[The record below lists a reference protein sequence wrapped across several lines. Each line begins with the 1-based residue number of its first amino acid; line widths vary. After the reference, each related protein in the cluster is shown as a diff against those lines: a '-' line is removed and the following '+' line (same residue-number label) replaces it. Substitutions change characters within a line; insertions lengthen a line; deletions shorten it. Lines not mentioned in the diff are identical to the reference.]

1 MTVTTLPGFLTVP
14 QVAADAQVSE
24 WMVRKEIKEG
34 KLRARRLGRCVRIT
48 PEDEARWVR
57 GTDGEVAS

>member
-1 MTVTTLPGFLTVP
+1 MSVTTLPGFLTVP

-24 WMVRKEIKEG
+24 WMVRKEIREG

-48 PEDEARWVR
+48 PEDKARWMS
-57 GTDGEVAS
+57 GADAGEAS

>member
-1 MTVTTLPGFLTVP
+1 MTITTLPGFLTIP
-14 QVAADAQVSE
+14 QVAANAQLSE

-48 PEDEARWVR
+48 PADEASWQR
-57 GTDGEVAS
+57 GEVV

>member
-1 MTVTTLPGFLTVP
+1 MSVTTLPGFLTVP

-34 KLRARRLGRCVRIT
+34 HLRARRLGRCVRIT
-48 PEDEARWVR
+48 PADKARWMS
-57 GTDGEVAS
+57 GTDAGASA